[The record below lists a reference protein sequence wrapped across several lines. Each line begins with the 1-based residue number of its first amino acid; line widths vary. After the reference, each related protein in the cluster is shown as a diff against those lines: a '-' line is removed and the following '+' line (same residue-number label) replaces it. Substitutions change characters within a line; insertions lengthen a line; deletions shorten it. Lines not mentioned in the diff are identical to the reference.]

1 MSNECKSDFF
11 LIFPNFSCIFSGI
24 FGVFSVFGCIVI
36 LQQLGRLVSVARMS
50 GEGAGIVWEP
60 TVSGSSAENSAGS
73 APVVFWLVA
82 AELGCVTATSRCG
95 GCWHSMGGLYTLAP
109 GWDSA

>member
-11 LIFPNFSCIFSGI
+11 PIFPNFSCIFSGI

-60 TVSGSSAENSAGS
+60 PFQAAVLRILLGLPQLCSGWWQLNWGA
-73 APVVFWLVA
+73 
-82 AELGCVTATSRCG
+82 
-95 GCWHSMGGLYTLAP
+95 
-109 GWDSA
+109 